1 MSHLMLAAAHKSSG
15 KTTVSIG
22 LCAALTQRGLTVQPF
37 KKGPDYIDPLWL
49 TQAARRDCHN
59 LDFHMMSEAEIQQC
73 IAQYTH
79 DADIGMIEG
88 NMGLFDSIDV
98 EGKTSNAALAQ
109 LVGAPVILVLN
120 PHGMTRSIVP
130 IILGFQAFD
139 KNINIA
145 GIILNHVASQRHET
159 KLLNA
164 IAYYTNIPVLGS
176 IRRSA
181 DLNIEERH
189 LGLIPSNEAHRTT
202 EKINQIASIIE
213 QQVDLDKVLEIG
225 QLATKFEYQPAVKI
239 TSSAKTLKIGI
250 MRDNVFGFY
259 YASDL
264 QALQNAGAELVF
276 INALQDI
283 QLPKLDGLFIGG
295 GFPET
300 HAEQLASNTN
310 LKQSI
315 KHAIE
320 QGLPVYAECGGLMYL
335 ARQLTWNDKTWDMV
349 GALPLDTVM
358 NQKPKGSGYT
368 ILQETGHGLWPLYTE
383 QGELGEIA
391 AHEFHYSQAINVDE
405 SINYAYQVKRGYGI
419 DGQYDGIVYKNTLAC
434 YAHLKD
440 VDKNHWAQR
449 FINFIRKEDKHV

>member
-49 TQAARRDCHN
+49 SQAARRDCHN
-59 LDFHMMSEAEIQQC
+59 LDFHIMSKNEIQAC

-79 DADIGMIEG
+79 DADIGIIEG

-130 IILGFQAFD
+130 IILGFQAFEP
-139 KNINIA
+139 NINIA
-145 GIILNHVASQRHET
+145 GIILNQVASQRHEN
-159 KLLNA
+159 KLLKA
-164 IAYYTNIPVLGS
+164 IDYYTDIPVLGS
-176 IRRSA
+176 IFHSS

-189 LGLIPSNEAHRTT
+189 LGLIPSNEANQTT
-202 EKINQIASIIE
+202 DKINQIALVIG
-213 QQVDLDKVLEIG
+213 QQIDLDAVLTIA
-225 QLATKFEYQPAVKI
+225 QTAKKFEYQPIPIKMNAKAVKI
-239 TSSAKTLKIGI
+239 GI
-250 MRDNVFGFY
+250 IRDNVFGFY

-264 QALQNAGAELVF
+264 QALQNAGAELIF
-276 INALQDI
+276 INSLQDSC
-283 QLPKLDGLFIGG
+283 LPQLDGLFIGG

-300 HAEQLASNTN
+300 HAQQLADNID

-315 KHAIE
+315 KQAIE

-335 ARQLTWNDKTWDMV
+335 ARQLTWDDKTWEMV
-349 GALPLDTVM
+349 GALPLDTIL
-358 NQKPKGSGYT
+358 NKKPKGSGYT
-368 ILQETGHGLWPLYTE
+368 ILQETGQGLWALRN
-383 QGELGEIA
+383 QAGELGEIA
-391 AHEFHYSQAINVDE
+391 AHEFHYSQAINIDP
-405 SINYAYQVKRGYGI
+405 SLTYAYQVKRGYGI
-419 DGQYDGIVYKNTLAC
+419 DGQHDGIVYKNTLAC

-440 VDKNHWAQR
+440 VEKNHWAQR
-449 FINFIRKEDKHV
+449 FIQFVQKEDKHV